1 MKNPVV
7 FLVQMLAWLMLFAV
21 LAATWAGVT
30 YPSGRAKAYSSEF
43 SKIHPMCIHRVLLEE
58 RYEGSTNLEI
68 CHEEFKKHPIK
79 VRTIKPV
86 LGDKEFIEV
95 TSTKQDTDGGTWIV
109 GYSFSVDDSEQDGPF
124 LINMF
129 HRFPDDMEL
138 SSLAGISR
146 NLASKKLTAHFLE
159 GGNDRCQGGGVEVMG
174 MAGRK
179 EIALS
184 QAATL
189 YAILNP
195 IGQLLRRDD
204 AVIRATFPEWTPNEI
219 ISNSPNEC
227 VGRLIGIYDHVSE
240 TTAVTAVAVD
250 LSTLLQQSRNQTEA
264 CAADAIVRATT
275 YEPIVDGSFSIYGL
289 NQWNEILNQVHRR
302 CGIDQPFNPINR
314 GI

>member
-21 LAATWAGVT
+21 IAATWAGVT
-30 YPSGRAKAYSSEF
+30 YPSGRAKAYPSEF

-79 VRTIKPV
+79 ARTIKPV

-95 TSTKQDTDGGTWIV
+95 TSTKQDTDGGTWVV

-129 HRFPDDMEL
+129 HRFPDGMEL

-159 GGNDRCQGGGVEVMG
+159 GGFY
-174 MAGRK
+174 
-179 EIALS
+179 
-184 QAATL
+184 T
-189 YAILNP
+189 
-195 IGQLLRRDD
+195 
-204 AVIRATFPEWTPNEI
+204 TFTD
-219 ISNSPNEC
+219 
-227 VGRLIGIYDHVSE
+227 GLK
-240 TTAVTAVAVD
+240 TT
-250 LSTLLQQSRNQTEA
+250 
-264 CAADAIVRATT
+264 
-275 YEPIVDGSFSIYGL
+275 
-289 NQWNEILNQVHRR
+289 
-302 CGIDQPFNPINR
+302 
-314 GI
+314 